1 MLELIFH
8 LNYHKVI
15 LIAYTISYLHNLSIP
30 HMDPTIWLWYLTI
43 NHLVMYSI
51 TSYGYHL
58 WLWYLPI
65 SSSRVK
71 YPYSSWIQ
79 PYLYGY
85 LAISLRQL
93 TFAIEIAIKHQNL
106 AKTSLANMVMVLPI
120 LLWKQHSFLVH
131 LLWCKRYGYQNLP
144 CSFLSVFPYLISL
157 VYGHQLL
164 P

>member
-1 MLELIFH
+1 M
-8 LNYHKVI
+8 
-15 LIAYTISYLHNLSIP
+15 HNLSIP

-43 NHLVMYSI
+43 NHLVIYSI

-65 SSSRVK
+65 RSSRVN

-93 TFAIEIAIKHQNL
+93 TFAIEIAIQQSTLRQN
-106 AKTSLANMVMVLPI
+106 KSCKYGYGSSYFI
-120 LLWKQHSFLVH
+120 WKQHSFLVH
-131 LLWCKRYGYQNLP
+131 LLWCKRYGYQTLP
-144 CSFLSVFPYLISL
+144 CSFLSVSPYLISL